1 MKGVNGG
8 IDPQRVTELM
18 HAIAAGH
25 TWAIWELRELADVPI
40 RARLR
45 AELRRLD
52 VHYTADDLDGM
63 VTEAVIAIVQVAGG
77 WRPGG
82 APPWAWAHNRIVA
95 VVHGFIGVFARS
107 LDEVGETP
115 DLATEPSTAGPAS
128 EHDLATGPRLTLRRL
143 VAQSR
148 APVEDLEAALSDLV
162 SDRDANV
169 WLAVEMERA
178 GGNQRPAVTV
188 GTRFG
193 MTDVGVRKVVQRV
206 RARLTQAARD
216 GRYPGLSRLPIFSR
230 HASSAA

>member
-1 MKGVNGG
+1 MSGFSGG
-8 IDPQRVTELM
+8 IDPQRVTQLM
-18 HAIAAGH
+18 QAIAAGH
-25 TWAIWELRELADVPI
+25 TWAIWELGELADVPI
-40 RARLR
+40 RSRLR

-52 VHYTADDLDGM
+52 VHYTTDDLDGM
-63 VTEAVIAIVQVAGG
+63 VTEAVIAVANVAGA

-82 APPWAWAHNRIVA
+82 APPWAWAHHRIVG

-107 LDEVGETP
+107 LDELGETP
-115 DLATEPSTAGPAS
+115 DLATEPSTAGPAR
-128 EHDLATGPRLTLRRL
+128 EHDLVTGPRLALRLLAR
-143 VAQSR
+143 SR
-148 APVEDLEAALSDLV
+148 PPIEDLEAALSDLV

-169 WLAVEMERA
+169 WLAVEWERA

-206 RARLTQAARD
+206 RERLTKAAGD
-216 GRYPGLSRLPIFSR
+216 GRYPGLSRLPILSR